1 MRAPTPVRA
10 LVHRSTLVTAGLIL
24 IINFSFF
31 VFSVNVLLFFV
42 FVGVFTM
49 FFSSIMSLLEQDM
62 KKVVAL
68 STLSQIGMATIV
80 LGLGLFFFCVFHL
93 FSHALFKSCLFIQV
107 GVLIYFFFGSQ
118 DGRGFGGGWFFCF
131 FLITQMLIT
140 LFCLC
145 GLFFFCGIVSKDI
158 VLEFGYSFSLG

>member
-1 MRAPTPVRA
+1 
-10 LVHRSTLVTAGLIL
+10 LVHSRTLVTAGLIL

-49 FFSSIMSLLEQDM
+49 FFSSIISLLEQDM

-68 STLSQIGMATIV
+68 STLSQIGMATMV

-93 FSHALFKSCLFIQV
+93 FRHALFKRCLFIQV

-118 DGRGFGGGWFFCF
+118 DGRGFGGG
-131 FLITQMLIT
+131 
-140 LFCLC
+140 
-145 GLFFFCGIVSKDI
+145 
-158 VLEFGYSFSLG
+158 